1 MMIWRAVAMVCAA
14 SLGLAVQPLL
24 RHFRETPPPPPPPVR
39 LSLTAPPGAELGVGD
54 EVLDAAISPDDREMV
69 FVATLNGV
77 TQLWRRAFDTEAA
90 EALKDTVGAALP
102 AWKANGRVVSFFAG
116 GTLKQLSRSDGV
128 VRDLIDAPGAAGAA
142 WLPDGS
148 LLFATGTGPIRRLQ
162 NGVVTDAS
170 VIKPGDQRHAFPE
183 VAGDLGFIY
192 IATLDSGRQ
201 AVRLVS
207 GGHERDLATSSSH
220 AQFVDGHLVFV
231 RENALVMQLL
241 DATTGTL
248 TGRSTP
254 LAFNVGVSPAGHG
267 FFAASRRLLAWG
279 AAAPRMRQLA
289 WAGTRGGP
297 VTRVGE
303 PADYWQVRLSPSAFE
318 AALTILD
325 PLLRTLDVFVLPLT
339 EVGFAPRRL
348 STALSADSDP
358 AWSPRGDRVLYRALR
373 NGQPTLVARG
383 IAESGTK
390 EEIVIRSDLDETPTD
405 WRGRTILFDAPGRAG
420 DLDIWSVDER
430 GGTPTTFIHTGFSD
444 SSARWSPDGRL
455 LAYVSDEGGQRDIY
469 VERQPGVSGGLRARV
484 TRAGG
489 SRPEWAADG
498 RSLFFL
504 REGRVMR
511 TDIAGTPDT
520 VPLQFTAPREAVDL
534 HEVRDYSVAHRSDR
548 VLMIVP
554 VDRSRPAAAGVIV
567 NWTSSRAP

>member
-1 MMIWRAVAMVCAA
+1 MMIWRAVAVVCAIGLA
-14 SLGLAVQPLL
+14 LAVQPLL
-24 RHFRETPPPPPPPVR
+24 RHFRETAPPPPPPVR

-54 EVLDAAISPDDREMV
+54 EVLDAAISPDGRDMV

-77 TQLWRRAFDTEAA
+77 TQLWRRGFETEAA
-90 EALKDTVGAALP
+90 EALKDTVGASLP

-128 VRDLIDAPGAAGAA
+128 VRDLIAAPGAAGAA

-148 LLFATGTGPIRRLQ
+148 LLFATGTGPIRHLQ

-170 VIKPGDQRHAFPE
+170 VMKPGDQRHAFPD

-192 IATLDSGRQ
+192 VATLDSGRHV
-201 AVRLVS
+201 VRLVS
-207 GGHERDLATSSSH
+207 GGNERDLTTSSSH
-220 AQFVDGHLVFV
+220 AQLVDGHLVFV
-231 RENALVMQLL
+231 RESALVMQVL
-241 DATTGTL
+241 DATLGTL

-254 LAFNVGVSPAGHG
+254 LAFNVGISPAGHG
-267 FFAASRRLLAWG
+267 FFAASRRLLAWA

-289 WAGTRGGP
+289 WSGTGGGA

-303 PADYWQVRLSPSAFE
+303 PADYWQVRLSPSDVE

-325 PLLRTLDVFVLPLT
+325 PLLRTLDVFVLPLA
-339 EVGFAPRRL
+339 EIGAAPRRL
-348 STALSADSDP
+348 STALAADSDP
-358 AWSPRGDRVLYRALR
+358 VWSPRGDRVVYRSLQG
-373 NGQPTLVARG
+373 GQPNLFARG
-383 IAESGTK
+383 TAESGTK
-390 EEIVIRSDLDETPTD
+390 EELVLKSDLDETPTD
-405 WRGRTILFDAPGRAG
+405 WRGRMILFHAPGRAG
-420 DLDIWSVDER
+420 DLDIWSIDDT
-430 GGTPTTFIHTGFSD
+430 GGTPAAFIHTGFSD

-469 VERQPGVSGGLRARV
+469 VERQPGASGGLRARV

-504 REGRVMR
+504 RDGRVMR
-511 TDIAGTPDT
+511 TDLAGAPDT

-534 HEVRDYSVAHRSDR
+534 PEVRDYSVAHRSDR

-554 VDRSRPAAAGVIV
+554 VGRSRPEAAGVIV
-567 NWTSSRAP
+567 NWIQ